1 VGPYNVTLTVT
12 SNKGCTSTLTQ
23 QFVLNSTQPQSVFS
37 FATPNPQCSNQ
48 TVSIINQSTI
58 DVGRITR
65 MEIFWDDVNDPSNKT
80 VVSIPPQGSVYS
92 HSYPEFFTPLT
103 KDYVIRVVV
112 YSGDSC
118 SHTST
123 STVTVKAT
131 PEILTS
137 PLPGLCADA
146 PSFQITRNIANNLPG
161 SGVFSGTGISASGI
175 FSPLSAGAGT
185 FNIRYTFTGT
195 NGCVSFT
202 DESITVF
209 PVPVVNAGPDK
220 FILEGGNAV
229 LLATASGNGLTYL
242 WSPPANLNQV
252 AILQPTT
259 TPVDDI
265 TYTLKVTSSDGCSA
279 SDEILIKVLKTPGI
293 PNTFSPNGDG
303 IHDRWEIK
311 YLESYPGAT
320 VEIYNRY
327 GQLIFQSTGYS
338 KPWDGTF
345 RGSPLPAGTYYYI
358 INPKNGRKQMAGFVD
373 IIR

>member
-1 VGPYNVTLTVT
+1 
-12 SNKGCTSTLTQ
+12 
-23 QFVLNSTQPQSVFS
+23 
-37 FATPNPQCSNQ
+37 
-48 TVSIINQSTI
+48 
-58 DVGRITR
+58 
-65 MEIFWDDVNDPSNKT
+65 
-80 VVSIPPQGSVYS
+80 S
-92 HSYPEFFTPLT
+92 HSYPEFFSPFSS
-103 KDYVIRVVV
+103 DYVIRVVV

-118 SHTST
+118 SHTSS

-131 PEILTS
+131 PQISAS
-137 PLPGLCADA
+137 PLPGVCADA
-146 PSFQITRNIANNLPG
+146 PSFQIINNISNNLPG
-161 SGVFSGTGISASGI
+161 SGIYSGTGISAAGV
-175 FSPLSAGAGT
+175 FNPKVTGAGT

-195 NGCVSFT
+195 NGCVSSN

-209 PVPVVNAGPDK
+209 PVPSVNAGPDR
-220 FILEGGNAV
+220 FILEGGNV
-229 LLATASGNGLTYL
+229 ILLATANGNGLSYL
-242 WSPPANLNQV
+242 WNPPIYLNQNN
-252 AILQPTT
+252 ILQPIA
-259 TPVDDI
+259 TPLDDI
-265 TYTLKVTSSDGCSA
+265 TYTLKVISSEGCMA
-279 SDEILIKVLKTPGI
+279 TDETFIKVLKTPGI

-303 IHDRWEIK
+303 IHDKWEIK